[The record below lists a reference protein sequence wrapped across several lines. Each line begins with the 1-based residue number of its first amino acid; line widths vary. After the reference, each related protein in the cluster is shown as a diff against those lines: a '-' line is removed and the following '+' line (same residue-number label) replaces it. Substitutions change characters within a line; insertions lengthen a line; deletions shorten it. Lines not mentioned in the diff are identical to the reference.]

1 MVYLRPCLNNN
12 ISTYYAKLYQQI
24 ENTGSLKLRPKI
36 DLPWHKIMGYLGGT
50 FTVTAGSTSAFFN
63 GNSLRSGSG
72 GKVTLA
78 GTTLRTVCNMV
89 LKLRGLLMSGSVAT
103 AMSIRCVCVLSLR
116 ENVIVMSLVYY
127 RYCQKLALVQHY
139 TVDGLADQ

>member
-1 MVYLRPCLNNN
+1 
-12 ISTYYAKLYQQI
+12 
-24 ENTGSLKLRPKI
+24 
-36 DLPWHKIMGYLGGT
+36 MGYLGGT

-103 AMSIRCVCVLSLR
+103 AMSIRCVFVFFHCV

>member
-1 MVYLRPCLNNN
+1 
-12 ISTYYAKLYQQI
+12 
-24 ENTGSLKLRPKI
+24 
-36 DLPWHKIMGYLGGT
+36 MGYLGGT

-103 AMSIRCVCVLSLR
+103 AMSIWCVCVLSLR
-116 ENVIVMSLVYY
+116 GKCYCGVTHLLSLLPET
-127 RYCQKLALVQHY
+127 CGSPK
-139 TVDGLADQ
+139 TVSDILIESLNIP